1 MAHAAGYRVKPG
13 EEVKAATLV
22 ALIHMLH
29 RTISAGSIKQ
39 IETYIHQLMD
49 AQPEDSDSI
58 APALLC
64 YYNDILDQF
73 EKAM

>member
-1 MAHAAGYRVKPG
+1 
-13 EEVKAATLV
+13 
-22 ALIHMLH
+22 MLH